1 MEKATFA
8 AGCFWGVQLDYD
20 KVDGVR
26 STVVGYSGGQ
36 LDNPSYEDIC
46 SGQTGHAEVVDV
58 SFDPEIVSYEALL
71 DLFWHSHNPTTLN
84 RQGPDS
90 GTQYRSAIYY
100 HSEDQKRIAE
110 LSRTACDGSDLWP
123 DPIVTEITRAEHFWP
138 AEDYHQKYLEK
149 RNIKI
154 SCH

>member
-20 KVDGVR
+20 KVAGVL

-46 SGQTGHAEVVDV
+46 SGQTGHAEVVEV
-58 SFDPEIVSYEALL
+58 CFDPEIVSYETLL

-90 GTQYRSAIYY
+90 GSQYRSAIYY
-100 HSEDQKRIAE
+100 HSAGQKQIADQ
-110 LSRTACDGSDLWP
+110 SRTACDASDLWP
-123 DPIVTEITRAEHFWP
+123 DPIVTEVTRAEKFWP
-138 AEDYHQKYLEK
+138 GEDYHQKYLEK
-149 RNIKI
+149 RNITI